1 MLSRVADSVY
11 WMARYL
17 ERVENLARFIE
28 VTCNFNLDQPDGGIE
43 QWEPLI
49 RATGD
54 EALFEERYDQYSPTN
69 VLQFLTFDTDY
80 PGSIQTAV
88 RAARENARTIQE
100 TISSEAW
107 QQLNVLYHFVRR
119 ASSDER
125 NTPPDAQFY
134 ADIVDHCYMFT
145 GILTTTMTRGTAWHF
160 ANLGQFLE
168 RADKTSR
175 ILDVKYFTLLRHIED
190 VDTPVDDLLWSAVL
204 RSVCGFEMYRK
215 RYHVITVRRIAQFL
229 ILDPLFPRA
238 VRYCMQQVLQSLES
252 VPGPVPKNQN
262 RALQH
267 SRDTLELLDSLDSD
281 SIISRG
287 MHEFTDRLQLTFNEI
302 GSSIHETYFAERPF
316 PAMQQQQ
323 QQS

>member
-28 VTCNFNLDQPDGGIE
+28 VTKNFNLDQPDSGIE

-54 EALFEERYDQYSPTN
+54 EELFEERYDSYSPEN
-69 VLQFLTFDTDY
+69 VLQFLTFDTSY
-80 PGSIQTAV
+80 PGSIRTAV
-88 RAARENARTIQE
+88 NAARENARTIQE

-107 QQLNVLYHFVRR
+107 QQLNTLYHFVRR
-119 ASSDER
+119 ASVEL
-125 NTPPDAQFY
+125 PVPDANFY
-134 ADIVDHCYMFT
+134 GEIVSHCYMFT

-168 RADKTSR
+168 RADKTTR
-175 ILDVKYFTLLRHIED
+175 ILDVKYFTLLRHVED

-215 RYHVITVRRIAQFL
+215 RYHVITVRRVAQFL
-229 ILDPLFPRA
+229 ILDQQFPRA
-238 VRYCMQQVLQSLES
+238 VRYCVQQVLESLRS
-252 VPGPVPKNQN
+252 VAGPVPAEQN
-262 RALQH
+262 PALLQAQ
-267 SRDTLELLDSLDSD
+267 STLELLDELNADT
-281 SIISRG
+281 IISRG
-287 MHEFTDRLQLTFNEI
+287 MHEFTDRLQLSFNEI
-302 GSSIHETYFAERPF
+302 GNRIHDTFFAERPF
-316 PAMQQQQ
+316 PIMQQQQ

>member
-28 VTCNFNLDQPDGGIE
+28 VTKNFNLDQPDSGIE

-54 EALFEERYDQYSPTN
+54 EELFDERYDSYSPEN
-69 VLQFLTFDTDY
+69 VLQFLTFDTSY
-80 PGSIQTAV
+80 PGSIRTAV
-88 RAARENARTIQE
+88 NAARENARTIQE

-107 QQLNVLYHFVRR
+107 QQLNTLYHFVRR
-119 ASSDER
+119 ASVELSV
-125 NTPPDAQFY
+125 PDANFY
-134 ADIVDHCYMFT
+134 GEIVSHCYMFT
-145 GILTTTMTRGTAWHF
+145 GILTTTMTRGPAWHF

-168 RADKTSR
+168 RADKTTR
-175 ILDVKYFTLLRHIED
+175 ILDVKYFTLLRHVED

-229 ILDPLFPRA
+229 ILDQQFPRA
-238 VRYCMQQVLQSLES
+238 VRYCVQQVLESLRS
-252 VPGPVPKNQN
+252 VAGPVPAEQN
-262 RALQH
+262 PALRQAQ
-267 SRDTLELLDSLDSD
+267 STLKLLDELNADT
-281 SIISRG
+281 IISRG
-287 MHEFTDRLQLTFNEI
+287 MHEFTDRLQISFNEI
-302 GSSIHETYFAERPF
+302 GGRIHDTFFAERPF
-316 PAMQQQQ
+316 PVMQQQQ
-323 QQS
+323 QQG